1 MVMFS
6 LLILAGLVATS
17 LSSPFPAVREYP
29 RLECPEGWALIDR
42 TCFLLADEAGTWDEG
57 QSFCNQRSASLATI
71 SSQTQQVAITAMLSQ
86 SVWIGLNDRK
96 EENTFVWADGS
107 DYNYASW
114 NDENPSN
121 FQDAE
126 HCVESRKSYGYL
138 WNDNSCNNT
147 MKFLCSKPPELVI
160 TANKTATTTT
170 TTTPAPVCEEGW
182 EMFEDTMCYKVSD
195 GLASWPRAREAC
207 LAQYAQLA
215 AVTSKGQ
222 QNFLAAR
229 LTGNT
234 WIGLNDEV
242 KEGTF
247 TWQDGTEPGYT
258 NWDEDQPDNYLHSKN
273 EDAAEN
279 CVEIRPP
286 FGYRWNDQMCHIKK
300 QFVCQKPPSKT
311 CVLPTSLSASQKH

>member
-1 MVMFS
+1 MMFS
-6 LLILAGLVATS
+6 LLLVAGLVATS

-29 RLECPEGWALIDR
+29 RLECPERWALIDR
-42 TCFLLADEAGTWDEG
+42 TCFLFADDSGTWDEG
-57 QSFCNQRSASLATI
+57 QSFCNQRGTTLATI
-71 SSQTQQVAITAMLSQ
+71 SSQTQQDAVTAMLSQ
-86 SVWIGLNDRK
+86 SVWIGLSDLK
-96 EENTFVWADGS
+96 EEHSYVWADGS
-107 DYNYASW
+107 DYNYTSWFNSEPNNYEGQNERCVEMRHLFGYMW
-114 NDENPSN
+114 ND
-121 FQDAE
+121 
-126 HCVESRKSYGYL
+126 C
-138 WNDNSCNNT
+138 SCHVT
-147 MKFLCSKPPELVI
+147 LQFLCSKPPELII
-160 TANKTATTTT
+160 TAPTTATTTNT

-258 NWDEDQPDNYLHSKN
+258 NWIEDEPNNSFICTNHGVG
-273 EDAAEN
+273 ED
-279 CVEIRPP
+279 CVEMRHQ
-286 FGYRWNDQMCHIKK
+286 FGYRWNDHLCHIQK

-311 CVLPTSLSASQKH
+311 